1 MPRYVCIHGHFYQP
15 PRENPWLE
23 AVELQES
30 AAPWHDWNARI
41 AAECYSRNAASRI
54 LDADGN
60 IAKIC
65 NNYSRIS
72 FNVGPTLLSWMEE
85 REPRCYHAILEADA
99 LGRKRF
105 SGHGPAMAQVYNHI
119 IMPLANRRD
128 KRTQVVWGIEDFKRR
143 FGRAPEGMWLAET
156 AVDTETLEV
165 LAENG
170 IRFTVL
176 APKQAAEV
184 RPLGE
189 GAWRDV
195 RGERVDTRCAY
206 RCDLPSGRSIALFFY
221 DGRISQEI
229 AFGGLLNNG
238 ENFAH
243 RLIGALADSNLPVL
257 SHVATDGESY
267 GHHHDHGDMALA
279 YCLETLDRSR
289 EAQLTV
295 YGEFLALFPPEHA
308 VRIVENSSWSCAH
321 GVERWRGDCGCN
333 AGTPGFHQQWRGP
346 LREALDALRD
356 SLADIFEREGR
367 GLFPDPWGARD
378 AYIAVILDRS
388 PENVER
394 WLARH
399 AARPLGPEERTRAL
413 SLMELQRSALL
424 MYTSC
429 GWFFDDISRIETVQI
444 LRYAARA
451 IELARDL
458 SGRDCA
464 PEFLRMLERAPSNVP
479 ELGNGA
485 RVYELLVRPGRI
497 TKARLAAHYG
507 ITSLFP
513 SFAPAFSE
521 GCWRF
526 SGTASVP
533 EKASD
538 SGKNSTPKK
547 ISPSEA
553 SPPQGAAGSCAFSAG
568 TVRVRSEVT
577 GEEETFLFAAN
588 YRGGTS
594 ILCGVAPEREVRE
607 VTAGEADALR
617 ELFAGS
623 DERGLVGRFGHDLF
637 SLRHILA
644 DAQHGVLDKLL
655 RQDVARIEESVHSI
669 VRSYD
674 SLLDYLTTLEMRPP
688 RIIASAAEVALT
700 SNIVHALEHEVP
712 DIAHIRGQLRLAA
725 RWRTALDVPRI
736 GFAVSQ
742 WLDRRMERLCEDPG
756 DAAATDG
763 ICAMLALFVDE
774 HQWHLSL
781 YQAQNLYFEV
791 LEAHRKSALPPKA
804 WDALHRLGRRLRFS
818 EAMLRKR

>member
-23 AVELQES
+23 TVELQES
-30 AAPWHDWNARI
+30 AAPWHDWNARV
-41 AAECYSRNAASRI
+41 AAECYNRNAASRI

-60 IAKIC
+60 IAQIC

-72 FNVGPTLLSWMEE
+72 FNVGPTLLSWLEE
-85 REPRCYHAILEADA
+85 REPRCYRAILEADA
-99 LGRKRF
+99 LGQKRF
-105 SGHGPAMAQVYNHI
+105 SGHGPAVAQVYNHI
-119 IMPLANRRD
+119 IMPLANLRD
-128 KRTQVVWGIEDFKRR
+128 KRTQVVWGIEDFRRR

-165 LAENG
+165 LAEHG

-184 RPLGE
+184 CPLGE
-189 GAWRDV
+189 SAWHDV
-195 RGERVDTRCAY
+195 RGERVDTCRAY

-243 RLIGALADSNLPVL
+243 RLIHAHGESSLPTL

-279 YCLETLDRSR
+279 YCLETLGRSR

-295 YGEFLALFPPEHA
+295 YGEFLALFPPEYA

-333 AGTPGFHQQWRGP
+333 AGTPGFHQRWRGP

-356 SLADIFEREGR
+356 RLAGIFEQEGQ

-394 WLARH
+394 WLAKH
-399 AARPLGPEERTRAL
+399 ARPLNPAERVRAL

-429 GWFFDDISRIETVQI
+429 GWFFDDIARIEAVQI

-451 IELARDL
+451 IDLAKRL
-458 SGRDCA
+458 SGQDCT
-464 PEFLRMLERAPSNVP
+464 PEFLKMLERAPSNVP
-479 ELGNGA
+479 ELKDGK
-485 RVYELLVRPGRI
+485 RVYEVLVKPGQL
-497 TKARLAAHYG
+497 TKAQLAAHYG

-513 SFAPAFSE
+513 GFTSEFSE
-521 GCWRF
+521 GCWQF
-526 SGTASVP
+526 SGLVAAPQETA
-533 EKASD
+533 D
-538 SGKNSTPKK
+538 S
-547 ISPSEA
+547 
-553 SPPQGAAGSCAFSAG
+553 QAFSAG
-568 TVRVRSEVT
+568 TVRVRSTIT
-577 GEEETFLFAAN
+577 GEEEAFLFAAN
-588 YRGGTS
+588 TRGSTS
-594 ILCGVAPEREVRE
+594 LLCGVAPEREVRA
-607 VTAGEADALR
+607 VTASESAALHALFSGSEEA
-617 ELFAGS
+617 GM
-623 DERGLVGRFGHDLF
+623 VKRFGHNLF
-637 SLRHILA
+637 SLRHILI
-644 DAQHGVLDKLL
+644 DAQRRILDKLL
-655 RQDVARIEESVHSI
+655 QRDIARIEESIRSI

-674 SLLDYLTTLEMRPP
+674 SLLDYLTTLDVRPP
-688 RIIASAAEVALT
+688 RLIASAAEAALT
-700 SNIVHALEHEVP
+700 SNITHALERDTL
-712 DIAHIRGQLRLAA
+712 DIAHIRSQLQLAA
-725 RWRTALDVPRI
+725 RWQIAPDAMRI
-736 GFAVSQ
+736 GFALAE
-742 WLDRRMERLCEDPG
+742 WLNRRMERLCSDPRDVAAMDEIG
-756 DAAATDG
+756 DLLT
-763 ICAMLALFVDE
+763 LFLDE
-774 HQWHLSL
+774 FSWRLSL
-781 YQAQNLYFEV
+781 YQAQNLYHEI
-791 LEAHRKSALPPKA
+791 LTRHRPPAASPELKEALY
-804 WDALHRLGRRLRFS
+804 RLGLRLRFS
-818 EAMLRKR
+818 ETMLKF

>member
-60 IAKIC
+60 IAQIR
-65 NNYSRIS
+65 NNYAHIS

-85 REPRCYHAILEADA
+85 RDPRCYRAILDADA

-128 KRTQVVWGIEDFKRR
+128 KTTQVVWGIEDFRRR
-143 FGRAPEGMWLAET
+143 FGRGPEGMWLAET

-184 RPLGE
+184 RSLGE

-195 RGERVDTRCAY
+195 RGERVDTRLAY

-221 DGRISQEI
+221 DGRLSQEI
-229 AFGGLLNNG
+229 AFGGLLNDG
-238 ENFAH
+238 ENFAG
-243 RLIGALADSNLPVL
+243 RLIHAHGDSGLPTL

-333 AGTPGFHQQWRGP
+333 AGTPGFHQRWRGP
-346 LREALDALRD
+346 LREALDALREA
-356 SLADIFEREGR
+356 LADVFEREAR
-367 GLFPDPWGARD
+367 SLFPDPWGARN
-378 AYIAVILDRS
+378 AYIAVVLDRS
-388 PENVER
+388 AGNVDR

-399 AARPLGPEERTRAL
+399 AARPLAPAERVRAL

-451 IELARDL
+451 IELAREL
-458 SGRDCA
+458 SGRDLT
-464 PEFLRMLERAPSNVP
+464 PEFLRMLKRAPSNVP
-479 ELGNGA
+479 ELEDGE
-485 RVYELLVRPGRI
+485 RVYELLVRPGRV
-497 TKARLAAHYG
+497 TRAQLAAHYG

-513 SFAPAFSE
+513 DFEPEFSE

-526 SGTASVP
+526 SGGASAP
-533 EKASD
+533 
-538 SGKNSTPKK
+538 
-547 ISPSEA
+547 SPG
-553 SPPQGAAGSCAFSAG
+553 PFSAG
-568 TVRVRSEVT
+568 TVRVRSDVT

-588 YRGGTS
+588 HRGGTAL
-594 ILCGVAPEREVRE
+594 LCGVAPERELRE
-607 VTAGEADALR
+607 VPEEETAALHA
-617 ELFAGS
+617 LFSGS
-623 DERGLVGRFGHDLF
+623 DDKGLVGRFGHGLF
-637 SLRHILA
+637 SLRHILV
-644 DAQHGVLDKLL
+644 DAQRRVLDKLL
-655 RQDVARIEESVHSI
+655 QRDIARIEEVVHSI

-674 SLLDYLTTLEMRPP
+674 SLLDYLTTLDLRPP
-688 RIIASAAEVALT
+688 QAIASAAEIALT
-700 SNIVHALEHEVP
+700 ANIVHALERDTP
-712 DIAHIRGQLRLAA
+712 DIPHLRSQLRLAA
-725 RWRTALDVPRI
+725 RWRITLDVSRI
-736 GFAVSQ
+736 GFAISG
-742 WLDRRMERLCEDPG
+742 WLNRKMERLCSAPE
-756 DAAATDG
+756 DAASING
-763 ICAMLALFVDE
+763 ICGLLDLFLDE
-774 HQWHLSL
+774 HPWRLSL
-781 YQAQNLYFEV
+781 YRAQNLYHA
-791 LEAHRKSALPPKA
+791 LLTAPRQSAPSPELK
-804 WDALHRLGRRLRFS
+804 DALHRLGRRLRFS
-818 EAMLRKR
+818 EGMMKF